1 MKSNVAE
8 KVLSTAATTMG
19 KGLGEAGLGMLLGD
33 AAPRTSRGGAMSG
46 LADPVPAAAPVQA
59 PSREATPVR
68 RLQVDPWAILIEW
81 GGPLLVVGLGVVVFK
96 AAWSWASTAGEC
108 SK

>member
-33 AAPRTSRGGAMSG
+33 VSRTSRGGSMSG
-46 LADPVPAAAPVQA
+46 LVDSIETAAPVSA
-59 PSREATPVR
+59 PNKEAPPAR
-68 RLQVDPWAILIEW
+68 RLQVDPWAVLLKW
-81 GGPLLVVGLGVVVFK
+81 GGPLLVVGLGLVGLK
-96 AAWSWASTAGEC
+96 AAWSWASTAGKC